1 MKVGFI
7 GLGRMGQG
15 IAARVQ
21 GAGHDL
27 VVYNRTREK
36 AAALEKAGAKV
47 VGSIAAA
54 CAEREVVITML
65 AHDQALEEVALGA
78 GGLRGALPKGAIHL
92 ALGTHSVAATRAL
105 SRAHAEAGQFYVAAP
120 VIGRPEVAAAGQ
132 LGLVPAGP
140 AEAVR
145 KCAPLFEVIGRRT
158 FEAGADPAAAA
169 AIKLANNFVLGCA
182 IEALG
187 EAFVLAEKHG
197 VPRALLY
204 EVMTDVL
211 FACPAYKGYGDIIAK
226 QDWDRIG
233 ITARLALKD
242 CNLALAAA
250 EAVEVP
256 LPSGNAWRDR
266 LIGAIALGF
275 AEKDQSVVA
284 IAQAR
289 ASGLK

>member
-1 MKVGFI
+1 
-7 GLGRMGQG
+7 MGQG
-15 IAARVQ
+15 IAGRVQ

-36 AAALEKAGAKV
+36 AASLAKAGARV
-47 VGSIAAA
+47 VGSIAEA
-54 CAEREVVITML
+54 CADREVVITML

-78 GGLRGALPKGAIHL
+78 GGLRAGLAKGAIHL
-92 ALGTHSVAATRAL
+92 AMGTHGVAATRAL
-105 SRAHAEAGQFYVAAP
+105 SRAHADAGQRYVAAP

-132 LGLVPAGP
+132 LGIVAAGP
-140 AEAVR
+140 ADAVS
-145 KCAPLFEVIGRRT
+145 KCRPLFDVMGRRT
-158 FEAGADPAAAA
+158 FDAGADPAAAA
-169 AIKLANNFVLGCA
+169 AIKLTNNFVLGCA
-182 IEALG
+182 IEVLG

-197 VPRALLY
+197 VARALLY
-204 EVMTDVL
+204 DVLTDVL

-233 ITARLALKD
+233 ITARLGLKD

-266 LIGAIALGF
+266 LIGAIALGY

-284 IAQAR
+284 VAQAR
-289 ASGLK
+289 ASGLD

>member
-36 AAALEKAGAKV
+36 AASLERAGARV
-47 VGSIAAA
+47 VGSIAEA
-54 CAEREVVITML
+54 CAGREVVITML

-78 GGLRGALPKGAIHL
+78 GGLRGALTKGAIHV
-92 ALGTHSVAATRAL
+92 AMGTHGVAATRAL
-105 SRAHAEAGQFYVAAP
+105 GRAHADAGQVYVAAP
-120 VIGRPEVAAAGQ
+120 VLGRPEVAAAGQ
-132 LGLVPAGP
+132 LGIVAAGP
-140 AEAVR
+140 ADAVR
-145 KCAPLFEVIGRRT
+145 KCRPLFDVIGRRT
-158 FEAGADPAAAA
+158 FDAGIDPAAAA
-169 AIKLANNFVLGCA
+169 AIKLTNNFVLGCA
-182 IEALG
+182 IEVMG

-197 VPRALLY
+197 VARALLY
-204 EVMTDVL
+204 DVLTDVL
-211 FACPAYKGYGDIIAK
+211 FACPVYKGYGDIIAK
-226 QDWDRIG
+226 QDWDRVG

-242 CNLALAAA
+242 CNLALAAG

-266 LIGAIALGF
+266 LLGAIAHGY

-284 IAQAR
+284 VAQAR
-289 ASGLK
+289 ASGLG

>member
-15 IAARVQ
+15 IAGRVQ

-27 VVYNRTREK
+27 VVYNRTQEK
-36 AAALEKAGAKV
+36 AAGLEKAGARV
-47 VGSIAAA
+47 VGSIAEA

-78 GGLRGALPKGAIHL
+78 GGLRSALAKGAIHV
-92 ALGTHSVAATRAL
+92 AMGTHGVAATRTL
-105 SRAHAEAGQFYVAAP
+105 SRAHADAGQLYVAAP
-120 VIGRPEVAAAGQ
+120 VVGRPEVAAAGQ
-132 LGLVPAGP
+132 LGIVAAGP
-140 AEAVR
+140 AAAVA
-145 KCAPLFEVIGRRT
+145 KCRPLFDVMGRRT
-158 FEAGADPAAAA
+158 FDAGTDPAAAA
-169 AIKLANNFVLGCA
+169 AIKLTNNFVLGCA
-182 IEALG
+182 IEVLG

-197 VPRALLY
+197 VARAVLY
-204 EVMTDVL
+204 DVLTDVL

-250 EAVEVP
+250 ESVEVP
-256 LPSGNAWRDR
+256 LPSGSAWRDR
-266 LIGAIALGF
+266 LISAIALGY

-284 IAQAR
+284 VAQAR
-289 ASGLK
+289 ASGLP

>member
-1 MKVGFI
+1 MKVGII
-7 GLGRMGQG
+7 GLGRMGTG

-21 GAGHDL
+21 GAGHEL
-27 VVYNRTREK
+27 VVYNRTPEK
-36 AAALEKAGAKV
+36 AAALAQAGAKV
-47 VGSIAAA
+47 VGSVAEA
-54 CAEREVVITML
+54 CAGREVVVTML

-78 GGLRGALPKGAIHL
+78 GGVLSALAKGAIHV
-92 ALGTHSVAATRAL
+92 AMGTHSVAATRAM
-105 SRAHAEAGQFYVAAP
+105 SRAHAEAGKAYVAAP
-120 VIGRPEVAAAGQ
+120 VVGRPEVAAAGQ
-132 LGLVPAGP
+132 LGIVAAGP
-140 AEAVR
+140 ADAVK
-145 KCAPLFEVIGRRT
+145 KCRPLFEVMGRRT
-158 FEAGADPAAAA
+158 FEAGADPSAAA
-169 AIKLANNFVLGCA
+169 AIKLANNLVLGCA

-187 EAFVLAEKHG
+187 EAFVLVEKHG
-197 VPRALLY
+197 VARGLLY
-204 EVMTDVL
+204 DVMTDVL

-266 LIGAIALGF
+266 LLGAIAHGY

-284 IAQAR
+284 IAQAK
-289 ASGLK
+289 ASGLG